1 MHWSDV
7 YTCNTEQDRSAE
19 ALLQRQCL
27 IIKLVELH
35 ADVCDVEGVGPGLM
49 KDIDC
54 IERGRARARVLHQSA
69 STPRIR
75 ELLRDAQACE
85 ADDDVDYDIAEAMPT
100 D

>member
-7 YTCNTEQDRSAE
+7 YTEQDRSAE

-35 ADVCDVEGVGPGLM
+35 ADVCNVEGVGPGLM

-54 IERGRARARVLHQSA
+54 IERARARARVLHQSA

>member
-7 YTCNTEQDRSAE
+7 YTEQDRSAE

-35 ADVCDVEGVGPGLM
+35 ADVCNVEGVGPGLM

-54 IERGRARARVLHQSA
+54 IERARARARVLHQSA
-69 STPRIR
+69 STPRIHN
-75 ELLRDAQACE
+75 LPGDVQACE
-85 ADDDVDYDIAEAMPT
+85 ADDDVDYNIAEAMPT

>member
-7 YTCNTEQDRSAE
+7 YTEQDRSAE

-35 ADVCDVEGVGPGLM
+35 ADVCNVEGVGPGLM

-54 IERGRARARVLHQSA
+54 IERARARARVLHQSA

-75 ELLRDAQACE
+75 DILGDAQACE